1 MSCWNSDSVI
11 FFLVADEQGHT
22 GVREAV
28 VTTEALRAGVI
39 ELDTAA
45 GKVKHW
51 FKDAYDSN
59 YDSRTVRSI
68 ADDESYDV
76 RFPDHPL
83 SRIRRFLR
91 QIEASFTLLSTSAA
105 CDRFLAT

>member
-1 MSCWNSDSVI
+1 VI

-39 ELDTAA
+39 EIDAGA

-51 FKDAYDSN
+51 FRMYDRN
-59 YDSRTVRSI
+59 SRTIRSI

-83 SRIRRFLR
+83 SRIRGSSVRSKRHSRFFRPGRLR
-91 QIEASFTLLSTSAA
+91 PIPGHVTMRSPM
-105 CDRFLAT
+105 